1 MAAQHARWNLVL
13 AAALCVLLAACGA
26 SVKREE
32 SGAKLDV
39 PAAAQGKVVLIVE
52 PANAVVGQRPDWPA
66 LVEAFTAAM
75 GKAAGNARL
84 EFSAYKAGTRPAPE
98 AGTLVTVKVSN
109 FALIGSDKRFAL
121 GAIAGSGALDTEVT
135 FAELQS
141 GKALGTRTYAASS
154 GAFAGLMSAPTERQL
169 DVLAEQIFKDLARK

>member
-1 MAAQHARWNLVL
+1 MVCA
-13 AAALCVLLAACGA
+13 LLAACGA

-32 SGAKLDV
+32 SAPKIEL
-39 PAAAQGKVVLIVE
+39 PATAQGKVVLIIE
-52 PANAVVGQRPDWPA
+52 PGNAVVAKRPDWTA
-66 LVEAFTAAM
+66 LVETFTAAM

-98 AGTLVTVKVSN
+98 AGTLVTVKVNN
-109 FALIGSDKRFAL
+109 FTLIGSDKRFAF
-121 GAIAGSGALDTEVT
+121 GAIAGSGALDTEVS

-141 GKALGTRTYAASS
+141 GKALGTRKYAASS
-154 GAFAGLMSAPTERQL
+154 GAFAGVMSAPTERQL